1 MNKIIIS
8 TFLSLSLLFS
18 FQLQAQDAPTFKAFK
33 KIWKQLSAEEQ
44 AKVMSFA
51 QKQVDGGEV
60 TMPAPEPEQ
69 QIAVA
74 QPATP
79 VVVNTNG
86 SSFGGSNSAFGE
98 SSSATISLN
107 TEVEEA
113 PATTSVEWGG
123 EVHNFGLISQGDVVK
138 HTFEFSNSGE
148 APLTISNVKPSCGCT
163 TPSYSKKA
171 IAPGEKGFVEVAFN
185 SKGKMGMQNKSVVVY
200 MNTDRGTT
208 VLRFKGEIVSPDAAP
223 NN

>member
-18 FQLQAQDAPTFKAFK
+18 FQIQAQDAPTFKEFK
-33 KIWKQLSAEEQ
+33 KIWKQLSTEEQ

-69 QIAVA
+69 KIAVA

-86 SSFGGSNSAFGE
+86 SSFGGSNSSFGE

-107 TEVEEA
+107 NEVEET
-113 PATTSVEWGG
+113 PATTTAEWGG
-123 EVHNFGLISQGDVVK
+123 EVHNFG
-138 HTFEFSNSGE
+138 
-148 APLTISNVKPSCGCT
+148 
-163 TPSYSKKA
+163 
-171 IAPGEKGFVEVAFN
+171 
-185 SKGKMGMQNKSVVVY
+185 
-200 MNTDRGTT
+200 
-208 VLRFKGEIVSPDAAP
+208 
-223 NN
+223 